1 MRNQSL
7 ILQLKRHITLYKKSK
22 LLPKDHK
29 VQSTL
34 LQKDK
39 VNKWINRY
47 KFINIYYKYNK

>member
-39 VNKWINRY
+39 VNK
-47 KFINIYYKYNK
+47 